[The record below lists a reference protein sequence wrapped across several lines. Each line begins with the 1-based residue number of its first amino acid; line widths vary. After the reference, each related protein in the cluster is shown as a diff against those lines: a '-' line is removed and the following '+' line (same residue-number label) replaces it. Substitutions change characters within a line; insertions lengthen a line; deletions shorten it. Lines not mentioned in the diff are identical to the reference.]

1 MLKLQ
6 RSMAPLTE
14 FSPTW
19 SIPFW
24 YTTYDNLEEI
34 DIMRQW
40 IIDNEQVIIEKYA
53 DEPRRGG
60 DGGTG
65 LGMESLTAQYS
76 KFNLFEESKD
86 VPEFQNL
93 LKFMREEYSK
103 FMTELGTLDRSCSIY
118 SWANVVRPGQDI
130 KRHNHG
136 GYHFS
141 YLSGNMHFDNY
152 KTTTTYYNPFDIVQY
167 DMENV
172 KGGMTFFPSYM
183 FHSVNKHEEDGKR
196 ISMAFDIFDT
206 AHLKGADFN
215 SIEF

>member
-1 MLKLQ
+1 MLKVQ
-6 RSMAPLTE
+6 RSIAPLTE

-19 SIPFW
+19 NIPFW
-24 YTTYDNLEEI
+24 YTKYDASDEI

-53 DEPRRGG
+53 KEPLRD

-65 LGMESLTAQYS
+65 LGMNSLTAQYS
-76 KFNLFEESKD
+76 KFNLFKESKD

-93 LKFMREEYSK
+93 FKFMREEYSK
-103 FMTELGTLDRSCSIY
+103 FMAELSTMERDCSIK

-152 KTTTTYYNPFDIVQY
+152 KTITTYYNPFDAIQY
-167 DMENV
+167 KTENI
-172 KGGMTFFPSYM
+172 KGGLTFFPSYL
-183 FHSVNKHEEDGKR
+183 FHSVNNHEENSKR
-196 ISMAFDIFDT
+196 VSMAFDIFDT